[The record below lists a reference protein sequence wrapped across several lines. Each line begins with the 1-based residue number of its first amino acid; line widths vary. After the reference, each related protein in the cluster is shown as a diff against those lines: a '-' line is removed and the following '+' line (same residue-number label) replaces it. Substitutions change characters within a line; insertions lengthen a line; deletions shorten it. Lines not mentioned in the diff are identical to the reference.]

1 LQSKV
6 LNTERESLRKCYLVC
21 KFNILLLIIFFS
33 LNLSCESNDTI
44 ERPLNTKILSWG
56 FNEDRAA
63 TGLYRISYFDNEQFL
78 EYYINWNKKEFWAN
92 YGGGNEFISGSKV
105 MEVNPGEEKGPII
118 RNESV
123 IWKTNFLENIS
134 RTLSVRRICLYNN
147 SILVIYGTL
156 LSYKHS
162 QKPECNLKNI
172 NLKKDYTR
180 FEFRKNLDEE
190 FLSIYYGN
198 YLTNI
203 FHRKKFREPKT
214 RGKVKSIYFFLRCKL
229 EFKDPP
235 GVEKIDLIS
244 TWKKIEEYSEEETL
258 TVIKEKR
265 NQLYYIPANRDEF
278 SVFQVCPRTTL
289 DFLQ

>member
-1 LQSKV
+1 LQGKV
-6 LNTERESLRKCYLVC
+6 LHTERKSLRKCCLVN
-21 KFNILLLIIFFS
+21 KFNTLVLIIFVS
-33 LNLSCESNDTI
+33 LNLFCESNDAKAI
-44 ERPLNTKILSWG
+44 PINTKILSWG
-56 FNEDRAA
+56 FIEDHAVN
-63 TGLYRISYFDNEQFL
+63 GLYHISYFDNQQFL
-78 EYYINWNKKEFWAN
+78 EYSINWNKKEFRSN
-92 YGGGNEFISGSKV
+92 YGGGNEFITGSKV
-105 MEVNPGEEKGPII
+105 MDVNPGEKKGPII
-118 RNESV
+118 KNESV
-123 IWKTNFLENIS
+123 IWKTNFLENIR

-147 SILVIYGTL
+147 SIRVIYGTL

-203 FHRKKFREPKT
+203 FHHKKFREPKT
-214 RGKVKSIYFFLRCKL
+214 RGKVKSIFFFLRCKL
-229 EFKDPP
+229 EFKDPA
-235 GVEKIDLIS
+235 GFEKIDLIS
-244 TWKKIEEYSEEETL
+244 TWKKIEKYSEEENL

-265 NQLYYIPANRDEF
+265 NQIYFIPANRDEF
-278 SVFQVCPRTTL
+278 SIFQVCPRTTL